1 MQRREFHAM
10 GTTVELLLDAPPGEP
25 VERALDEACAEI
37 ERLEGRLSRFRPD
50 SELSELN
57 RRGRLQA
64 GEDLL
69 AVVALAIEARERTG
83 GRFDPTV
90 HDAVVAA
97 GYDRSFEEV
106 PADGPE
112 PPGAGPSCGGE
123 VVVNAGRREVV
134 LGPGVRLDLGGIA
147 KGYVVDRVAERLGE
161 AGPCLVNAGGDL
173 RIAGP
178 PRQDPWP
185 IGVETPGEPL
195 VLGLSAGAAATS
207 GRDRRRW
214 RRGGREQHHLIDPA
228 RGRPAEGDLRTVTV
242 VAERA
247 SRAEVLAKALFLRGE
262 RGAREEADRR
272 GVPAVLVTRDGRVLL
287 AGGLS

>member
-1 MQRREFHAM
+1 MQRRELHAM
-10 GTTVELLLDAPPGEP
+10 GTTVELLVDAPPGGAT
-25 VERALDEACAEI
+25 ERAFDQACAEI

-57 RRGRLQA
+57 RRGRLA
-64 GEDLL
+64 GGEDLL

-97 GYDRSFEEV
+97 GYDRTFEEI

-112 PPGAGPSCGGE
+112 PPGGSPACGGE
-123 VVVNAGRREVV
+123 VAVDAARGEVV

-147 KGYVVDRVAERLGE
+147 KGYVVDRVAERLG
-161 AGPCLVNAGGDL
+161 ASGPCLVNAGGDL

-178 PRQDPWP
+178 LRSEAWP
-185 IGVETPGEPL
+185 VGVETPGGPL
-195 VLGLSAGAAATS
+195 VLGLRGGAAATS
-207 GRDRRRW
+207 GRNRRRG

-228 RGRPAEGDLRTVTV
+228 RGRPARGDLRTVTV
-242 VAERA
+242 VAGEA
-247 SRAEVLAKALFLRGE
+247 SRAEILAKALFLRGE
-262 RGAREEADRR
+262 QGAREEADRH
-272 GVPAVLVTRDGRVLL
+272 GVPAVLVTADGRVLL